1 MLAKFVA
8 YIHMRVWKQRLVSTA
23 VVVPLRKS
31 LHQWLRRVN
40 RKMDVDARSVS
51 FRACA
56 HMTVGCKHDESV
68 LGARCHVYH
77 YLYRGVLGFMR
88 APVFGMSSSMRAYAV
103 PAAWAALRKAAK
115 QLCQKL
121 RSSYVVS

>member
-1 MLAKFVA
+1 
-8 YIHMRVWKQRLVSTA
+8 
-23 VVVPLRKS
+23 
-31 LHQWLRRVN
+31 
-40 RKMDVDARSVS
+40 
-51 FRACA
+51 
-56 HMTVGCKHDESV
+56 MTVGCKHDESV

-103 PAAWAALRKAAK
+103 PAAK